1 MKTSLRWLNDYLDRP
16 ATPDEVEQL
25 MTAQGM
31 PVETRV
37 DVPGPGG
44 GDVMV
49 DVEVTSNR
57 SDCLSH
63 FGVAREVGAGS
74 GRALKS
80 PVNDLTGFELGP
92 AVNTHTSI
100 TVEPA
105 VGELCPL
112 YTARVIQGVKVGPSP
127 AWLVQRLEAVGLRS
141 VNNVV
146 DITNF
151 VLMELGQPL
160 HAFDMARLAG
170 RKIVV
175 RTARENEEFLA
186 IDGSKHKLAPSM
198 LVIADEARPVA
209 VAGIMGGKESEVDA
223 TTTDILLESAVF
235 APGNVR
241 RTARALRLSSD
252 SSYRF
257 ERGVDIAGV
266 ERASRR
272 AARLILEVA
281 GGTLATG
288 VLRHGIADP
297 EPKTILLRAARC
309 RQLLG
314 IDLSMP
320 RMVELLTRLGL
331 SPRVE
336 AGDIIACTCPSHRL
350 DLSREVDLI
359 EEVVRL
365 EGLDKIGVDDRIKIN
380 VRAAMPAV
388 EARRKLAQALVANG
402 FHETISFSFVKPKQG
417 DVFLEKGKAAV
428 VIEDERRKTEPML
441 RPSILPS
448 LMNCRRVNHD
458 AGVHG
463 VRLFEVASVWVRQPA
478 LPAGE
483 KGEIIETRKLGLL
496 ADAASASDGL
506 RDMRGVLDE
515 TIATLAGSQPRYESA
530 NIEGFAAAARVF
542 VGDKELGLLGV
553 VGPSTIK
560 AFEAQGS
567 SPIIVAEL
575 NVEPLIAL
583 YPPQRSLRPLARFPA
598 IERDLSVVVDEAT
611 TWEQI
616 HGEVVAA
623 QPALLEETAFLVTY
637 RGKPM
642 TQGQKSVSF
651 RMLFRD
657 PAGTLRHDQVDG
669 QVNAVTARLRE
680 KLKAELR
687 A

>member
-272 AARLILEVA
+272 AAAPRQTPGWP
-281 GGTLATG
+281 GG
-288 VLRHGIADP
+288 
-297 EPKTILLRAARC
+297 
-309 RQLLG
+309 
-314 IDLSMP
+314 
-320 RMVELLTRLGL
+320 
-331 SPRVE
+331 
-336 AGDIIACTCPSHRL
+336 
-350 DLSREVDLI
+350 
-359 EEVVRL
+359 
-365 EGLDKIGVDDRIKIN
+365 
-380 VRAAMPAV
+380 
-388 EARRKLAQALVANG
+388 
-402 FHETISFSFVKPKQG
+402 
-417 DVFLEKGKAAV
+417 
-428 VIEDERRKTEPML
+428 
-441 RPSILPS
+441 
-448 LMNCRRVNHD
+448 
-458 AGVHG
+458 
-463 VRLFEVASVWVRQPA
+463 
-478 LPAGE
+478 
-483 KGEIIETRKLGLL
+483 
-496 ADAASASDGL
+496 
-506 RDMRGVLDE
+506 
-515 TIATLAGSQPRYESA
+515 
-530 NIEGFAAAARVF
+530 
-542 VGDKELGLLGV
+542 
-553 VGPSTIK
+553 
-560 AFEAQGS
+560 
-567 SPIIVAEL
+567 
-575 NVEPLIAL
+575 
-583 YPPQRSLRPLARFPA
+583 
-598 IERDLSVVVDEAT
+598 
-611 TWEQI
+611 
-616 HGEVVAA
+616 
-623 QPALLEETAFLVTY
+623 
-637 RGKPM
+637 
-642 TQGQKSVSF
+642 
-651 RMLFRD
+651 
-657 PAGTLRHDQVDG
+657 
-669 QVNAVTARLRE
+669 
-680 KLKAELR
+680 
-687 A
+687 